1 MWTVLL
7 VEDEILVRESVKSI
21 IPWEELGFTVV
32 AEADDGA
39 EALVKIREHQPDLV
53 ITDIIMPVMNGVELL
68 KAARDEGYA
77 CKFIV
82 LSCMSDFEYVREA
95 MEYGASNY
103 ILKLSMN
110 IASLKEALEKVKAEL
125 FRASSDN
132 AQALHQYYERIW
144 RRIGEN
150 LPTGPDREQTAF
162 PIPNWSRLFFVVAAV
177 MHGENPI
184 HHRMLRPAEQPASH
198 RTSII
203 HRFSK
208 WGQTT
213 FFLGFADPEEA
224 DGYARELQAM
234 AAEWPYPFACSSRT
248 EGPSLPDAWRSVLRE
263 LDRSWH
269 GADVEQAHASHTEG
283 AAEEDASELWST
295 ERMIVRQFEQMK
307 VDECCESIVRFF
319 ELMTRQRQSMYAVKE
334 TSLRLGRTFCRMM
347 AVPFELQDRIE
358 GCTGHAELRE
368 LMLDYAREKLRQW
381 DRNFPT
387 LSDHPE
393 INKVIAYIR
402 ANYNRELT
410 VKSLAKYVSMD
421 EKYLSGLFKKKTGE
435 VLIHYLQRVRI
446 RRAESYL
453 QTTELS
459 VSDIGAMVGFTNDNY
474 FIKIFRRFHD
484 LTPSQYRKL
493 YHQREP

>member
-21 IPWEELGFTVV
+21 IPWEELGFTVI
-32 AEADDGA
+32 AEADEGA
-39 EALVKIREHQPDLV
+39 EALAKIREHQPDLV

-77 CKFIV
+77 SKFIV

-125 FRASSDN
+125 FRASSEN

-150 LPTGPDREQTAF
+150 LPTRPDQGQPAF
-162 PIPNWSRLFFVVAAV
+162 PIPNWGRLFFVVAAV
-177 MHGENPI
+177 LHGEAPI

-198 RTSII
+198 RIQTV
-203 HRFSK
+203 HRFSE

-213 FFLGFADPEEA
+213 FFLGFADSKEA
-224 DGYARELQAM
+224 DRYARMLKEM
-234 AAEWPYPFACSSRT
+234 AAKVPYPIACSSRT
-248 EGPSLPDAWRSVLRE
+248 EGQSLPDAWKCVLGE
-263 LDRSWH
+263 LDRCWH
-269 GADVEQAHASHTEG
+269 GADNERAQAKETEWAS
-283 AAEEDASELWST
+283 EEDFSELWST
-295 ERMIVRQFEQMK
+295 ERMILRQFEQMK
-307 VDECCESIVRFF
+307 AEECCDSIIRIF

-347 AVPFELQDRIE
+347 AVPFELQDRIA
-358 GCTGHAELRE
+358 GCTRHAELRGI
-368 LMLDYAREKLRQW
+368 MLDFVREKLRQW
-381 DRNFPT
+381 DRNFPI

-453 QTTELS
+453 RTTELS

-484 LTPSQYRKL
+484 LTPSQYRKSF
-493 YHQREP
+493 HHPG